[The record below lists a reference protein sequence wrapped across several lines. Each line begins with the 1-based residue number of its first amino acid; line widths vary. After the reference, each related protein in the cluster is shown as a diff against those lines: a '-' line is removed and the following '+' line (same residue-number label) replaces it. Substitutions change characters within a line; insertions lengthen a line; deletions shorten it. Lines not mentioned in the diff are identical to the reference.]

1 MTCLQDIP
9 CPVLFTD
16 LEGNMLD
23 ASQEM
28 VELVLEDGNAW
39 RGQPMERLLP
49 PAGRAFLQTH
59 LWPTLLNGGRVREA
73 HLKLLSQQGQQL
85 PVLVNARLVQDGGPA
100 HCIWVFFVAHDRSRF
115 EAELIHTRTQA
126 QNLARELD
134 LLSQTDPLTGLGN
147 RRMLKN
153 AFVRWLSAQ
162 PAGANHPQAQAALLM
177 VDADHFKRINDRWGH
192 DEGDRVLVELAQ
204 ALRRVTRRSDL
215 VVRHGGE
222 EFIVWLPD
230 GDPPSA
236 LRVAEHIHEAARC
249 IALGGGPSVLTVS
262 IGLAHTAGW
271 AGPVDLDTLVSV
283 ADQALYRAKTQG
295 RDQTVSLALHHA
307 LAQATSTAPAA
318 ANPHPP

>member
-1 MTCLQDIP
+1 MTCLQNIP

-16 LEGNMLD
+16 LEGRMLD
-23 ASQEM
+23 ASQDM
-28 VELVLEDGNAW
+28 VDLLLGTGQAW

-59 LWPTLLNGGRVREA
+59 LWPTLLNSGRVREA
-73 HLKLLSQQGQQL
+73 HLKLLSQPGQPL

-153 AFVRWLSAQ
+153 AFVRWLSAL
-162 PAGANHPQAQAALLM
+162 PAGTNHPQAQAALLM

-230 GDPPSA
+230 ANLPSA
-236 LRVAEHIHEAARC
+236 QRVAEHIHAAART
-249 IALGGGPSVLTVS
+249 IVPGQGPSALTVS
-262 IGLAHTAGW
+262 IGVAHTAAW
-271 AGPVDLDTLVSV
+271 TGPVNLDTLVSV
-283 ADQALYRAKTQG
+283 ADRALYLAKAQG
-295 RDQTVSLALHHA
+295 RNQTVSLALPHA
-307 LAQATSTAPAA
+307 LAQAPWTAPAA